1 MPRVF
6 YCPGCNEWRQRFS
19 IIFALVVGS
28 ISLLSLNQ
36 VYGQENEDTER
47 QDKALFYLQ
56 TVSIEDLDWL
66 YQYCQTHSSLGGN
79 VFVPLPDYV
88 TCDDVNFEK
97 LNRGMDNMLTGLE
110 NMVKGNDQNM
120 TPEKLQALKDL
131 GLKDEV
137 VKKYE
142 EQMKDKDTK

>member
-1 MPRVF
+1 MVRC
-6 YCPGCNEWRQRFS
+6 YLGYS
-19 IIFALVVGS
+19 TYGIIFALVGL
-28 ISLLSLNQ
+28 IGLLSLYQ
-36 VYGQENEDTER
+36 VYGQENGDTER

-79 VFVPLPDYV
+79 VFVPLPDYI

-97 LNRGMDNMLTGLE
+97 LNRGMDKMLTGLE

-120 TPEKLQALKDL
+120 TPERLQALKDL

-142 EQMKDKDTK
+142 EQMKDTK

>member
-1 MPRVF
+1 MEEKF
-6 YCPGCNEWRQRFS
+6 G
-19 IIFALVVGS
+19 IIFALVGS
-28 ISLLSLNQ
+28 IGLLSLYQ
-36 VYGQENEDTER
+36 VYAQEDEDTER

-56 TVSIEDLDWL
+56 TVSTEDLDWL
-66 YQYCQTHSSLGGN
+66 YQYCQTHNSLGGN

-97 LNRGMDNMLTGLE
+97 LNRGMDKMLTGLE

>member
-1 MPRVF
+1 MEQKF
-6 YCPGCNEWRQRFS
+6 A
-19 IIFALVVGS
+19 IIFALVGS
-28 ISLLSLNQ
+28 ISLISLNQ
-36 VYGQENEDTER
+36 VYGQEYEDTER

-97 LNRGMDNMLTGLE
+97 LNRGMDKMLTGLE

-142 EQMKDKDTK
+142 EQMKDKDTE

>member
-1 MPRVF
+1 MSVMLLAIHQTASIELDVF
-6 YCPGCNEWRQRFS
+6 NIY
-19 IIFALVVGS
+19 
-28 ISLLSLNQ
+28 LLSLAQ

-97 LNRGMDNMLTGLE
+97 LNRGMDKMLTGLE
-110 NMVKGNDQNM
+110 NMVSGNDQNM
-120 TPEKLQALKDL
+120 TQEKLQVLKDL
-131 GLKDEV
+131 GFKDEI

-142 EQMKDKDTK
+142 DQMKTSDDK

>member
-1 MPRVF
+1 MVKRTKIQKDRIRR
-6 YCPGCNEWRQRFS
+6 Y
-19 IIFALVVGS
+19 
-28 ISLLSLNQ
+28 
-36 VYGQENEDTER
+36 
-47 QDKALFYLQ
+47 FYLQ

-79 VFVPLPDYV
+79 VLVPLPDYI

-97 LNRGMDNMLTGLE
+97 LNRGMDKMLTGLE
-110 NMVKGNDQNM
+110 NMVEGKDQNM

-131 GLKDEV
+131 GLKDEI

-142 EQMKDKDTK
+142 EQMKNKDTK

>member
-1 MPRVF
+1 MSVMLLAIH
-6 YCPGCNEWRQRFS
+6 QTAS
-19 IIFALVVGS
+19 IELDDFNIY
-28 ISLLSLNQ
+28 LLSLAQ

-97 LNRGMDNMLTGLE
+97 LNRGMDKTLTGLE
-110 NMVKGNDQNM
+110 NMVSGNDQNM
-120 TPEKLQALKDL
+120 TQEKLQVLKDL
-131 GLKDEV
+131 GFKDEI

-142 EQMKDKDTK
+142 DQMKTSDDK

>member
-1 MPRVF
+1 MEEKF
-6 YCPGCNEWRQRFS
+6 G
-19 IIFALVVGS
+19 IIFALVGS
-28 ISLLSLNQ
+28 IGLLSLNQ
-36 VYGQENEDTER
+36 VYAQEDEDTER

-56 TVSIEDLDWL
+56 TVSTEDLDWL
-66 YQYCQTHSSLGGN
+66 YQYCQTHNSLGGN

-97 LNRGMDNMLTGLE
+97 LNRGMDKMLTGLE